1 MHTIRTPRIQAV
13 QTTDLELMTFT
24 QAGDEHNAV
33 AAAWPVYR
41 DTGAASVAA
50 VYFEL
55 APGMRLPRH
64 RDSAEEVLVV
74 LSGEIE
80 AVIGED
86 RALLAAGG
94 LAVVPAMVP
103 HEAINIG
110 AGTARVAGIFSSNTI
125 VAQFEDEFEQTGG
138 RVVGTPPP
146 AETATRA

>member
-1 MHTIRTPRIQAV
+1 MHAV
-13 QTTDLELMTFT
+13 QTQDLELMTFT
-24 QAGDEHNAV
+24 QRGDDDNAV

-64 RDSAEEVLVV
+64 RDSAEELLVV

-80 AVIGED
+80 AVVGDE
-86 RALLAAGG
+86 RALLGAGG

-103 HEAINIG
+103 HEAVNVG
-110 AGTARVAGIFSSNTI
+110 AGPARVAGVFPSNTI
-125 VAQFEDEFEQTGG
+125 IAEFEDDFEQTGG

-146 AETATRA
+146 AGAATAA